1 MLEKILEQIDSMSAD
16 LFGEMIEADNAYDN
30 DWCGKIL
37 AKQEVLNELREF
49 VENLQKTQEG
59 L

>member
-1 MLEKILEQIDSMSAD
+1 MLEKILEKIDLMSAD
-16 LFGEMIEADNAYDN
+16 LFGEMIKADNAYDN
-30 DWCGKIL
+30 DWCGQIL
-37 AKQEVLNELREF
+37 AKQTVLDELRGF